1 MTAAIL
7 AILISAGVDLV
18 TGFITRYQDLPET
31 PDDMRIKLE
40 TLKLKLN
47 QTKFDV
53 EQVVIKDV

>member
-1 MTAAIL
+1 MSAAIL

-31 PDDMRIKLE
+31 PDDLRIKLE
-40 TLKLKLN
+40 SLKLKLN

>member
-1 MTAAIL
+1 MSAAIL

>member
-1 MTAAIL
+1 MSAAIL

-18 TGFITRYQDLPET
+18 TGLITRYQDLPET